1 MIQKPA
7 IVFIAENDET
17 VAPERSYGLF
27 EQLEDALLVN
37 IANAGHNSFTDSCAR
52 IYDLGGLGM
61 LEALIG
67 AEQVARGEDG
77 CKEPAIRPELAH
89 DVLNHYTVQFL
100 TAQFIDPAAAGPL
113 VDLSETVTPLI
124 DFQVTGDPLTGS

>member
-7 IVFIAENDET
+7 MVFIAENDET

-27 EQLEDALLVN
+27 DQLEDALLVN
-37 IANAGHNSFTDSCAR
+37 IANAGHNSFTDSCAG

-67 AEQVARGEDG
+67 AEQVARAEDG
-77 CKEPAIRPELAH
+77 CKEPAIRPELAY

-100 TAQFIDPAAAGPL
+100 TAVHRSGGRRPL
-113 VDLSETVTPLI
+113 VDLSETITPLI
-124 DFQVTGDPLTGS
+124 DFQVTGDPLTAS

>member
-1 MIQKPA
+1 M
-7 IVFIAENDET
+7 
-17 VAPERSYGLF
+17 
-27 EQLEDALLVN
+27 N

-67 AEQVARGEDG
+67 AEQVARAEDG

-124 DFQVTGDPLTGS
+124 DFQVTGDPLTAS